1 MKHMKVL
8 SSEKPALADEVAPV
22 QAKNVFGFGA
32 GSALSAAQGTW
43 VLSEIDQSLQK

>member
-8 SSEKPALADEVAPV
+8 SSQKPAVAEEVAPV
-22 QAKNVFGFGA
+22 QGKNVFGTL
-32 GSALSAAQGTW
+32 ALTPAQGVW